1 MNERQP
7 QADAVRELFTGTSQ
21 EYASLFLARKTGKN
35 FIFRRRL
42 TLAANATRDISGQL
56 FECATGSGEITA
68 AILATGKFAGATIL
82 DLSPKMLE
90 LSGNRIKN
98 NPAIK
103 NTTRV
108 ELICDDIF
116 RFSRENSQRKYDLV
130 ICLGLIAHTGRL
142 ELLLNQLRELLTQD
156 GVILLQSTLLDHP
169 GTRVERFFSEEG
181 YFKKHGYRINYFRH
195 QDIEAA
201 VTGARLKIM
210 ACKRYALGLPFGDRL
225 WGWGNYQL
233 ERIFQWWADNHGS
246 EAIYVLKNDGAA

>member
-7 QADAVRELFTGTSQ
+7 AADAVRELFTGTSQ

-42 TLAANATRDISGQL
+42 TLATAAARAASGQL

-68 AILATGKFAGATIL
+68 AILATGKFEGATIL
-82 DLSPKMLE
+82 DLSSKMLE

-103 NTTRV
+103 TKV
-108 ELICDDIF
+108 ELICEDIF
-116 RFSRENSQRKYDLV
+116 LFSKENTQRKYDLI
-130 ICLGLIAHTGRL
+130 ICLGLIAHTGKL
-142 ELLLNQLRELLTQD
+142 ELLLSQLRELLTKD

-169 GTRVERFFSEEG
+169 GARLERFLSEEQ

-195 QDIEAA
+195 RDIEAA
-201 VTGARLKIM
+201 VAGARLKIT